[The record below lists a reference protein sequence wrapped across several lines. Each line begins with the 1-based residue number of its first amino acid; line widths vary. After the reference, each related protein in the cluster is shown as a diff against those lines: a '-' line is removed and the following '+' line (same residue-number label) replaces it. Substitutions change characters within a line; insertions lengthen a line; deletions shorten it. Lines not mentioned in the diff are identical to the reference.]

1 MYETLHPDVRGYI
14 DLNENKHPHYQ
25 VKGWC
30 YYDKN
35 GGQNFPIR
43 LTNGEVIVE
52 IVSTPRPDVAH
63 YLNNHAIINCGWEG
77 NITTTTNF
85 EIQMQINNEW
95 VPIFPF
101 NAINKSF
108 SVSSVIPSYLV
119 IDHFYE
125 NPDKVREFALQCNF
139 QYHPTYHKG
148 CRTDACYLFTGLK
161 ERFEQ
166 LIGRKIRDWEHY
178 GTNGCF
184 QYCIKGDE
192 TVYHSDTQQYA
203 GVLYLTP
210 DAPPKAGTGL
220 YRSRITKKMKYAPEE
235 YHTVFRNGHLDE
247 TDFEMVDQIGNVYNR
262 LILFDAKCLHAGI
275 NYFGTNKEDGR
286 LFQLFFFDLE

>member
-1 MYETLHPDVRGYI
+1 MYETLHPDVIGYI
-14 DLNENKHPHYQ
+14 DINENQHPYYH

-30 YYDKN
+30 YYHKN

-43 LTNGEVIVE
+43 LTNGEVIMQ
-52 IVSTPRPDVAH
+52 IIPTARPDVAQH
-63 YLNNHAIINCGWEG
+63 FKNHTITNCGWEG
-77 NITTTTNF
+77 KITTTAHF
-85 EIQMQINNEW
+85 AIQMQINEEW
-95 VPIFPF
+95 VPIFEF
-101 NAINKSF
+101 KAIDTRF
-108 SVSSVIPSYLV
+108 RATSVVPSYLV
-119 IDHFYE
+119 IDNFYE
-125 NPDKVREFALQCNF
+125 NPDQVREFALQCNF
-139 QYHPTYHKG
+139 QYHPSNHKG
-148 CRTDACYLFTGLK
+148 CRTETCYRFPGLK

-166 LIGRKIRDWEHY
+166 LIGREIRNWTHY

-210 DAPPKAGTGL
+210 DAPPDGGTGL

-247 TDFEMVDQIGNVYNR
+247 TDFEMVDRIGNVYNR

-275 NYFGTNKEDGR
+275 NYFGTDKDNGR
-286 LFQLFFFDLE
+286 LFQLFFFDLQ

>member
-14 DLNENKHPHYQ
+14 DINENQHPHYH

-30 YYDKN
+30 YYHKN
-35 GGQNFPIR
+35 GGAALPVR
-43 LTNGEVIVE
+43 LTNGEVILY
-52 IVSTPRPDVAH
+52 IVSTARPDVALH
-63 YLNNHAIINCGWEG
+63 FKNDAITVCGWEG
-77 NITTTTNF
+77 KITTTADF
-85 EIQMQINNEW
+85 EIQMQINDNW
-95 VPIFPF
+95 VPIFAF
-101 NAINKSF
+101 KAIDTSF
-108 SVSSVIPSYLV
+108 RATSVIPSYIV
-119 IDHFYE
+119 IDNFYE

-139 QYHPTYHKG
+139 QYHPSNHKG
-148 CRTDACYLFTGLK
+148 CRTDACYRFPGLK
-161 ERFEQ
+161 ERCEQ
-166 LIGRKIRDWEHY
+166 LIGRGIRNWTNY

-210 DAPPKAGTGL
+210 DAPPNSGTGL

-247 TDFEMVDQIGNVYNR
+247 TDFEMVDRIGNVYNR
-262 LILFDAKCLHAGI
+262 MILFDAKCLHAGI
-275 NYFGTNKEDGR
+275 NYFGTDKENGR